1 MFPYLGQE
9 KGKRKESISAISFL
23 LQENPLPLPLS
34 LPSKAFV
41 NLKLAL

>member
-9 KGKRKESISAISFL
+9 KGKRKKSISAISFL
-23 LQENPLPLPLS
+23 LQEIPLPLPFS
-34 LPSKAFV
+34 MPSKAFV